1 MFTQSLKYSS
11 KILRNYDEH
20 LGLLSDINEDI
31 ETALI

>member
-11 KILRNYDEH
+11 KILRNYEH